1 MKTIDTYLT
10 ETLGNHIKF
19 ALLISE
25 IDMELCEFAKENNID
40 PYTVFEVACK
50 LLLKGTKIE
59 DSPVSEWRRDMQ
71 AEERRHEC
79 TNA

>member
-10 ETLGNHIKF
+10 EAFSNHIKF

-25 IDMELCEFAKENNID
+25 IDMKLCEFAKENNID
-40 PYTVFEVACK
+40 PYAVFEVACE
-50 LLLKGTKIE
+50 LLLESTKVE

-71 AEERRHEC
+71 AEERRNRC